1 MDRGHMPATGNPG
14 LLKDL
19 NHRAVFEAIAVDGP
33 QARVAL
39 AERLKLSQASVS
51 RVVEALIHAGLVI
64 EGRRL
69 PSAVGRRQTLL
80 ELNPEAATVAGVSV
94 RPNRLEVVLADLKGQ
109 TLCRVSHPYSEP
121 HVQGLVG
128 QIERLIG
135 DSQEQAV
142 GASPNLAAVSVGIA
156 GAWDSRS
163 RRVHSAPNLSG
174 LEGADL
180 LGELQHALPLDSGCV
195 QVENDVNFAAL
206 GELAQGAG
214 NGYDS
219 LFYLY
224 LGSGVGGGVIINRT
238 LHHGLY
244 GFSGEIG
251 YIPVPA
257 GGAVARLEDLVSS
270 AALDERAR
278 SVGVGVDAN
287 ELIEAASAG
296 QETALRAVEDTLSHL
311 AIGVCSI
318 VSTIDPDVIVIG
330 GSVGKSLARHFL
342 PRLEEM
348 VSEIIPVR
356 PPIVKSQLDDSAHLH
371 GAIASALAGA
381 RHFLIQNALSATT
394 AK

>member
-1 MDRGHMPATGNPG
+1 MPATGNPG

-33 QARVAL
+33 QSRVAL

-224 LGSGVGGGVIINRT
+224 LGSGVGGGVVINRT

-287 ELIEAASAG
+287 ELIEAAAAG

-356 PPIVKSQLDDSAHLH
+356 PPVVRSQLDDSAHLH

-381 RHFLIQNALSATT
+381 RHFLIQNTLSATT